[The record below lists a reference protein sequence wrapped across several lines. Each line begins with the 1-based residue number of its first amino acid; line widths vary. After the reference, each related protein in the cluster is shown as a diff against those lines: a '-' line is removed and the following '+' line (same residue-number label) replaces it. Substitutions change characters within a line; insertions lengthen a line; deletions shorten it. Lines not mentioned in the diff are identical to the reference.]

1 MAQAPRRGR
10 LPDRPFL
17 AAALAFAL
25 VLAIGVLVRETVA
38 PQDGLFSSPIGV
50 ISLASG
56 LAVGMLLGALLRRYY
71 GRAR

>member
-1 MAQAPRRGR
+1 MAQDPGRGT

-17 AAALAFAL
+17 AAALAFTL

-38 PQDGLFSSPIGV
+38 PQDGLFSSPVDV
-50 ISLASG
+50 ITVASG
-56 LAVGMLLGALLRRYY
+56 LGVGMLLGALLRRFY